1 MLQSKIGNVLVHSNS
16 IDEHWKHL
24 YLFLDIIKRNG
35 LIVSTKMLIQE
46 SMMNSCQCFIDSCP
60 CFTDSCP
67 CLTDVLKGNIHSAKI
82 LPTTDYSNIINV
94 SSQESEHVA
103 WINTA
108 DKWSNNT
115 YTTYRW
121 NSNNMSSLAQR
132 KNKGKALA

>member
-1 MLQSKIGNVLVHSNS
+1 
-16 IDEHWKHL
+16 
-24 YLFLDIIKRNG
+24 
-35 LIVSTKMLIQE
+35 MLIQE